1 MWLHNAT
8 RLEEGRS
15 VDVYVAKVESDSWLS
30 PEIAAKAPKD
40 AQPFFQSA
48 QGSSCSETGF
58 PKVAK

>member
-1 MWLHNAT
+1 MQPDWKKA
-8 RLEEGRS
+8 GRS
-15 VDVYVAKVESDSWLS
+15 MFYVAKAESDSWLS